1 VCGHALATQRHCEP
15 LSELRCAH
23 TCAFTIARF
32 PHVASDILPCDMLVV
47 CVCVCVCC
55 ARTRART
62 TLTTMQKAMHACMQR
77 YTQRDTLHVVLT
89 SVLLL
94 VDQYEYGQEPPG
106 AHTSP
111 FKRARFAPRICR
123 LASSIGTGLTPGSGG
138 ATCMVPLAWT
148 DKTPCT
154 DVAKCPDVVCVDSQ
168 VRGGPTNLQLTQPH
182 TVVLT
187 CSSAATFSLLPHHP
201 PTQRP

>member
-1 VCGHALATQRHCEP
+1 VVCGHALATQRHCEP

-32 PHVASDILPCDMLVV
+32 PHVASDILPCDMLVVCV

-138 ATCMVPLAWT
+138 ATCTIEHAWSLLHGRTKPRVRMWQNVPML
-148 DKTPCT
+148 C
-154 DVAKCPDVVCVDSQ
+154 
-168 VRGGPTNLQLTQPH
+168 
-182 TVVLT
+182 VLT
-187 CSSAATFSLLPHHP
+187 RRYEVGLPTYSLLSHTP
-201 PTQRP
+201 